1 MVNIQNFY
9 ILKESGFIE
18 TYNYI
23 GNALDYYYNDPKYV
37 VGYLGCFGV
46 FIN

>member
-18 TYNYI
+18 TYKYI
-23 GNALDYYYNDPKYV
+23 HSALDYYYNDPKICCRLFNV
-37 VGYLGCFGV
+37 SS
-46 FIN
+46 I